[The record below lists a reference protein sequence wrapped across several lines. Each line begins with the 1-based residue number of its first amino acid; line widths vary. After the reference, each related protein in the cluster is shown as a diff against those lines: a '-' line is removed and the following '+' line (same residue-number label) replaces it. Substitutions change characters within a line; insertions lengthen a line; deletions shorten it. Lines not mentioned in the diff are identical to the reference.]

1 MPELLRFGGHADGQM
16 LLRLLILTL
25 VSCGVS
31 AEVARTLYYGSAFEG
46 PPHSEKVARVEGTV
60 LVVPIDISV

>member
-1 MPELLRFGGHADGQM
+1 M

-46 PPHSEKVARVEGTV
+46 PPRSEKVARVEGTV